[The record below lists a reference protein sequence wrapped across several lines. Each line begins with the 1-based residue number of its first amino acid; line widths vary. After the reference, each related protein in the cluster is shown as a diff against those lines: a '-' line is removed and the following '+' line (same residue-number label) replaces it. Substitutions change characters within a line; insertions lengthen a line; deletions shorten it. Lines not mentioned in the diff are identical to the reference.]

1 MPDVSSNSLN
11 IDNLQLVLFIDQLD
25 CTGISINEHLYYGSG
40 ISLENRQCF
49 IRDTNTGTNIKY
61 WINVESDNDPVFAKK
76 CIIKGSS
83 AASMY
88 ISGDLTVEGKIYGQL
103 ENYESSDERKKTFE
117 NSINVDFDKLA
128 LLRKSY
134 FTYNEK
140 PSVQKIGVSAQEIQK
155 LYPEIVGTD
164 PRGYLGVDYSKLSVI
179 ALKAIDQLHERVKYL
194 EGVIESLSK

>member
-1 MPDVSSNSLN
+1 MSNDTIN
-11 IDNLQLVLFIDQLD
+11 INDAELVLYVDNLD
-25 CTGISINEHLYYGSG
+25 CSGISINSQLHYDSG
-40 ISLENRQCF
+40 IPLDERQCY
-49 IRDTNTGTNIKY
+49 IRHKSVGTNFKY
-61 WINVESDNDPVFAKK
+61 WINVEPNNDPVVAKK
-76 CIIKGSS
+76 CTIKGSS
-83 AASMY
+83 AASMH

-128 LLRKSY
+128 SLRKSY
-134 FTYNEK
+134 FTYNDK
-140 PSVQKIGVSAQEIQK
+140 PSVQKIGVSAQEIQR